1 MRFSHSP
8 FVTQNKSRV
17 SHVSQQIHSSPVEAC
32 ALLLA
37 DLSTQEPQLLINY
50 PSQENL
56 QEIKNTHQKAQP
68 TDQEISQYLQNEKQ
82 YPNRDQFFYR
92 SQSVPLH
99 RMVNPALLSP
109 ISIHHLTPNFF
120 NHSFNAS
127 NDSSIPPT
135 PVPSEFNDFCSV
147 TACDNSNFLL
157 DVDPLAPPDQQ
168 FLMEDKETIPENL
181 NNIFDI
187 LTKQG
192 SGIMQHD
199 STIKQTTLDVN
210 SLVMPNENISDNI
223 LLADSNA
230 LIDPWPNQNVSSTKS
245 NGQPLS
251 DSVSKMLHSRS
262 YPNTPAPVPATNSS
276 ISVQYSKEGIA
287 SKSYPATPI
296 HNLHR
301 EEFYSENNEP
311 MLFNPDLSTPSFQN
325 QTMSSN
331 TTCSTSV
338 ECSVADFFLNRDLTT
353 DGTDDL
359 GSLSNFD
366 GLQDVDALSPLFTEV
381 VETNY

>member
-1 MRFSHSP
+1 MDDTCKFAGIGIRDDRQGGSNNKNDTATFIVPTTCQADVMRFSHSP

-32 ALLLA
+32 APLLA

-56 QEIKNTHQKAQP
+56 QEIKNIHQKAQP

-120 NHSFNAS
+120 NHSLNAS

-168 FLMEDKETIPENL
+168 FLMENKETIPENL

-187 LTKQG
+187 LTEQG

-251 DSVSKMLHSRS
+251 DSM
-262 YPNTPAPVPATNSS
+262 
-276 ISVQYSKEGIA
+276 
-287 SKSYPATPI
+287 
-296 HNLHR
+296 
-301 EEFYSENNEP
+301 
-311 MLFNPDLSTPSFQN
+311 
-325 QTMSSN
+325 
-331 TTCSTSV
+331 
-338 ECSVADFFLNRDLTT
+338 
-353 DGTDDL
+353 
-359 GSLSNFD
+359 
-366 GLQDVDALSPLFTEV
+366 
-381 VETNY
+381 